1 MRNDPSIPDSARLLR
16 KIHPDWIVFDLNT
29 KTKRVSS
36 QAFCNSPCEDG
47 MSVYLESVLI
57 SEGRDPPSVLVGFD
71 RDSLL
76 SITAGWARSF
86 AQGVIRDPLPE
97 ETAHAQ
103 VIGEKSTNT
112 RKKLAKQYEWVVG
125 PK

>member
-16 KIHPDWIVFDLNT
+16 KIHPDWIVPDLNT

-36 QAFCNSPCEDG
+36 QAFCNSPGEDG
-47 MSVYLESVLI
+47 MSVYLESALI
-57 SEGRDPPSVLVGFD
+57 SANREPQSVLVGFD
-71 RDSLL
+71 MDSLVA
-76 SITAGWARSF
+76 ITAGWARSL
-86 AQGVIRDPLPE
+86 AQGVIRDPIPE
-97 ETAHAQ
+97 EAAHAQ
-103 VIGEKSTNT
+103 VIGEKGANT